1 MNPIERAARALC
13 ELEGNPPGATMDG
26 KPLWRDYLLE
36 VRVVLDAIRKPSP
49 EMHFAGTV
57 AAGDRASGAEDKV
70 YTAMIEALLDQ
81 E

>member
-36 VRVVLDAIRKPSP
+36 VRVVLAATSKPTP
-49 EMHFAGTV
+49 KMPWAGTV